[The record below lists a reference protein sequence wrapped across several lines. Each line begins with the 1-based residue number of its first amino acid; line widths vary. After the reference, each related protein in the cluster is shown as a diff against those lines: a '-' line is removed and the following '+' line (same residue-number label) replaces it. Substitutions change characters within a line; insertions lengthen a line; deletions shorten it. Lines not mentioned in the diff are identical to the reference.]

1 MEKVLS
7 IFVQILLLSALV
19 TVYED
24 PFYPFSKWKW
34 YMVLILELYVGA

>member
-7 IFVQILLLSALV
+7 IFVQILLVSALA

-24 PFYPFSKWKW
+24 FYPLSKWKW